1 MVLKFKEYISYIKQ
15 KKTGPSSR
23 SLHEK
28 SAFSSVYC
36 PPTSDYIMV
45 EYPVDAI
52 IDRSATEEQ
61 IKEKGANFFF
71 KILLKESFPEGDKV
85 IDQ

>member
-1 MVLKFKEYISYIKQ
+1 
-15 KKTGPSSR
+15 
-23 SLHEK
+23 
-28 SAFSSVYC
+28 
-36 PPTSDYIMV
+36 MV